1 MDNTFFRRDNGDSD
15 NDMWY
20 NIVNNIMLL
29 NSEAFFRAVFDAM
42 QNHPTYVILSDFE
55 SDRKIFIMEEMLK
68 HYEAREDFEKCK
80 VIYEIKKQIEIEN
93 KC

>member
-1 MDNTFFRRDNGDSD
+1 MNNSFFDKDKNEESG
-15 NDMWY
+15 MWY

-55 SDRKIFIMEEMLK
+55 SDRKIFIMDQMLK
-68 HYEAREDFEKCK
+68 HYEEKEDFEKCK
-80 VIYEIKKQIEIEN
+80 VIFEIKKQIEIEN
-93 KC
+93 RC

>member
-1 MDNTFFRRDNGDSD
+1 MDNTFFSRDNGDSD

-42 QNHPTYVILSDFE
+42 SLALDKPFILIASTDE
-55 SDRKIFIMEEMLK
+55 WPLRD
-68 HYEAREDFEKCK
+68 EAREDFEKCK

>member
-1 MDNTFFRRDNGDSD
+1 MNNSFFDKNRNEEG
-15 NDMWY
+15 DMWY

-55 SDRKIFIMEEMLK
+55 SDRKIYIMDQMLE
-68 HYEAREDFEKCK
+68 HYEKKEDLEKCK
-80 VIYEIKKQIEIEN
+80 VIFEIKKQIEIEN
-93 KC
+93 RC

>member
-1 MDNTFFRRDNGDSD
+1 MNNSFFDKNRNEEG
-15 NDMWY
+15 DMWY

-55 SDRKIFIMEEMLK
+55 SDRKIYIMDQMLK
-68 HYEAREDFEKCK
+68 HYEQKEDFEKCK
-80 VIYEIKKQIEIEN
+80 VIFEIKKQIEIEN
-93 KC
+93 RC

>member
-1 MDNTFFRRDNGDSD
+1 MNNSFFDKNRNEEAG
-15 NDMWY
+15 DMWY

-55 SDRKIFIMEEMLK
+55 SDRKIYIMDQMLE
-68 HYEAREDFEKCK
+68 HYEKKEDFEKCK
-80 VIYEIKKQIEIEN
+80 IIFEIKKQIEIEN
-93 KC
+93 RC

>member
-1 MDNTFFRRDNGDSD
+1 MNNSFFDKGEDSD
-15 NDMWY
+15 NNEMWY
-20 NIVNNIMLL
+20 SIVNNIMML

-55 SDRKIFIMEEMLK
+55 TDRKIFIMNEMLK
-68 HYEAREDFEKCK
+68 HYENREDFEKCK
-80 VIYEIKKQIEIEN
+80 VIFEIKKQIEIEN

>member
-1 MDNTFFRRDNGDSD
+1 MNNSFFDKDRNEKG
-15 NDMWY
+15 DMWY

-55 SDRKIFIMEEMLK
+55 SDRKIYIMDQMLE
-68 HYEAREDFEKCK
+68 HYEKKEDFEKCK
-80 VIYEIKKQIEIEN
+80 VIFEIKKQIEIEN
-93 KC
+93 RC

>member
-1 MDNTFFRRDNGDSD
+1 MNNSFFDKNRNEEG
-15 NDMWY
+15 DMWY

-55 SDRKIFIMEEMLK
+55 SDRKIYIMDQMLK
-68 HYEAREDFEKCK
+68 HYEKKEDFEKCK
-80 VIYEIKKQIEIEN
+80 VIFEIKKQIEIEN
-93 KC
+93 RC

>member
-1 MDNTFFRRDNGDSD
+1 MDNTFFSRDNGDSD

-42 QNHPTYVILSDFE
+42 QNHPTYVVLSDFE
-55 SDRKIFIMEEMLK
+55 SDRKLFIMEEMLK

-80 VIYEIKKQIEIEN
+80 VIYEIKSK
-93 KC
+93 